1 MDRIEI
7 TTEMAPGEFRIND
20 LDHWAAPLGQMV
32 RQALTEDLMVRL
44 PEGRVISPHLPKP
57 QGAIGIDLDIIAFS
71 ADAKGTRLEASW
83 MINPRD
89 SKPRLAPRMLVLKD
103 DTSSPGAV
111 ATARALSE
119 LLAKLADRIS
129 EELAAGTR

>member
-20 LDHWAAPLGQMV
+20 LDHWAAPLGRLV
-32 RQALTEDLMVRL
+32 RQALTQDLMVRM

-71 ADAKGTRLEASW
+71 ADAKGARFEASW
-83 MINPRD
+83 MIISAD
-89 SKPRLAPRMLVLKD
+89 SRPPLAPRMLLLK
-103 DTSSPGAV
+103 GATPSAGAA
-111 ATARALSE
+111 ATVQALSE
-119 LLAKLADRIS
+119 LLAQLADRIS
-129 EELAAGTR
+129 QQLAAGTP